1 MGDVKSVEF
10 FNIFVKHRNGSDGIS
25 NSISTITSVSI
36 FVKHRNGSDGSLPF
50 VLSCVMCVW
59 NPFREKRC
67 GGGRYRAGGIYKSM
81 G

>member
-1 MGDVKSVEF
+1 MVDIELDILQNLNKGKERD
-10 FNIFVKHRNGSDGIS
+10 
-25 NSISTITSVSI
+25 
-36 FVKHRNGSDGSLPF
+36 LPF